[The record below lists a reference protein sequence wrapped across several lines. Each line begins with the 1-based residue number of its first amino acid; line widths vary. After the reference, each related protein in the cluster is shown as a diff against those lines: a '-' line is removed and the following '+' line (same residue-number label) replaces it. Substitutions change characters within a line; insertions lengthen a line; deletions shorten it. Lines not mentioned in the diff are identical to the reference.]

1 MSEDGFA
8 IRRLTLVGV
17 GLIGGSLS
25 LALKRA
31 GVVGEVIGYARNEA
45 GLRRGVERGILDGY
59 AIDPGEAVQG
69 SDLVVVATPLGAIRP
84 VFAAIAPHL
93 SEHAV
98 ITDVGSA
105 KAAVVADARA
115 ELGGHFPRFVAGHP
129 IAGTENSGV
138 EAGFAEL
145 FDNRKIIL
153 TPDDE
158 TDAAAIERVR
168 RMWQATGAEVET
180 MSVEHHDRVLAAT
193 SHLPHMLAF
202 ALVSH
207 LSKMSDQDEI
217 FAYAAGGFRDFTRI
231 ASSDPVMWRDVCLAN
246 ADALLELID
255 GFQLELQQVA
265 EAIRARDADA
275 LFEHFQSAKDTRDQ
289 LKHL

>member
-31 GVVGEVIGYARNEA
+31 GVVGEVIGHARNEA

-59 AIDPGEAVQG
+59 ATDPGEAVQG

-93 SEHAV
+93 SEQAV

-265 EAIRARDADA
+265 EAIRARDADT

>member
-1 MSEDGFA
+1 MSEPGLA

-25 LALKRA
+25 LALKRT
-31 GVVGEVIGYARNEA
+31 GVVDEVIGHARNEQ
-45 GLRRGVERGILDGY
+45 GLRRAVERGILDGY
-59 AIDPGEAVQG
+59 ATDPAKAVRD

-93 SEHAV
+93 SESTI

-105 KAAVVADARA
+105 KASVVADARA
-115 ELGGHFPRFVAGHP
+115 ELGAHFPRFVAGHP

-145 FDNRKIIL
+145 FENRKIIL
-153 TPDDE
+153 TPEPE
-158 TDAAAIERVR
+158 TDIDALERVIK
-168 RMWQATGAEVET
+168 MWQATGAEVET
-180 MSVEHHDRVLAAT
+180 MTVEHHDRVLAAT

-246 ADALLELID
+246 GDALLELID
-255 GFQLELQQVA
+255 GFQQELREVA
-265 EAIRARDADA
+265 EAIRARDAEA

>member
-1 MSEDGFA
+1 VSEDGFR
-8 IRRLTLVGV
+8 IRRLTLIGI

-31 GVVGEVIGYARNEA
+31 GAVGEVIGHARSEQSLN
-45 GLRRGVERGILDGY
+45 RGVELGILDAYETDIGK
-59 AIDPGEAVQG
+59 AVQG

-84 VFAAIAPHL
+84 VFAGIAPQL
-93 SEHAV
+93 ADDAV

-105 KAAVVADARA
+105 KATVVADARA
-115 ELGGHFPRFVAGHP
+115 ELGAHFPRFVAGHP

-145 FDNRKIIL
+145 FRERKIIL
-153 TPDDE
+153 TPDE
-158 TDAAAIERVR
+158 ATDPAAIERVTA
-168 RMWQATGAEVET
+168 MWRATGAEVER

-246 ADALLELID
+246 GDALLELID
-255 GFQLELQQVA
+255 GFQQELGEVA
-265 EAIRARDADA
+265 EAIRGRDADA
-275 LFEHFQSAKDTRDQ
+275 LLEHFRSAKQTRDQ

>member
-1 MSEDGFA
+1 
-8 IRRLTLVGV
+8 
-17 GLIGGSLS
+17 
-25 LALKRA
+25 
-31 GVVGEVIGYARNEA
+31 
-45 GLRRGVERGILDGY
+45 
-59 AIDPGEAVQG
+59 
-69 SDLVVVATPLGAIRP
+69 
-84 VFAAIAPHL
+84 
-93 SEHAV
+93 
-98 ITDVGSA
+98 
-105 KAAVVADARA
+105 
-115 ELGGHFPRFVAGHP
+115 
-129 IAGTENSGV
+129 
-138 EAGFAEL
+138 
-145 FDNRKIIL
+145 
-153 TPDDE
+153 
-158 TDAAAIERVR
+158 
-168 RMWQATGAEVET
+168 MWQATGAEVET

>member
-1 MSEDGFA
+1 VSEDGFR
-8 IRRLTLVGV
+8 IRRLCLIGV

-25 LALKRA
+25 LALKQA
-31 GVVGEVIGYARNEA
+31 GVVGHVVGHARNEDSLRKGIQR
-45 GLRRGVERGILDGY
+45 GLLDSYALDPADAVRGC
-59 AIDPGEAVQG
+59 
-69 SDLVVVATPLGAIRP
+69 DLVVVATPLGAIRP

-93 SEHAV
+93 SDGCV

-105 KAAVVADARA
+105 KATVVADARA
-115 ELGGHFPRFVAGHP
+115 ELGAHFPRFVAGHP

-145 FDNRKIIL
+145 FRERKVIL
-153 TPDDE
+153 TPVAE
-158 TDAAAIERVR
+158 TDASAEARVSAMWRAA
-168 RMWQATGAEVET
+168 GAEVER
-180 MSVEHHDRVLAAT
+180 MSVVHHDRVLAAT

-217 FAYAAGGFRDFTRI
+217 FEYAAGGFRDFTRI

-246 ADALLELID
+246 GEALLELIE
-255 GFQLELQQVA
+255 GFQHELQEVA
-265 EAIRARDADA
+265 EAIRQRDADA
-275 LFEHFQSAKDTRDQ
+275 LFEHFRSAKQTRDQ

>member
-1 MSEDGFA
+1 VSEDGFA

-31 GVVGEVIGYARNEA
+31 GVVGEVIGHARNEA

-59 AIDPGEAVQG
+59 ALDPGEAVQG

-84 VFAAIAPHL
+84 VFSAIAPHL
-93 SEHAV
+93 SERAV
-98 ITDVGSA
+98 VTDVGSA

-115 ELGGHFPRFVAGHP
+115 ELGEHFPRFVAGHP

-153 TPDDE
+153 TPDED
-158 TDAAAIERVR
+158 TDAEAVERVR
-168 RMWQATGAEVET
+168 RMWRATGAEVET